1 VEFDVSE
8 TDTFTSWLDRLTDD
22 VAVAAIAARIKRVR
36 FGLFGDVKPVGEGV
50 SELRVNHGPG
60 YRVYF
65 TIKRRKVIVLL
76 CGGEKGSQR
85 RDILEAK
92 RLAKGVDD
100 ERED

>member
-8 TDTFTSWLDRLTDD
+8 TDTFMSWLDRLTDD

-76 CGGEKGSQR
+76 CGGDKGTQR